1 MVWNLYIFVSIK
13 LFEGY
18 VKATE
23 CFRVERNNYTHVE
36 VWAEHCAKMTAAQ
49 AELRALVGSRV
60 AEACRFRA
68 CQDVVRHEPGSSV
81 DRVEFCT
88 PAVEQTK

>member
-36 VWAEHCAKMTAAQ
+36 VWAE
-49 AELRALVGSRV
+49 
-60 AEACRFRA
+60 ACRFRA

>member
-1 MVWNLYIFVSIK
+1 MGWNLYIFVSIK
-13 LFEGY
+13 LFECYG
-18 VKATE
+18 KTTE
-23 CFRVERNNYTHVE
+23 RFRVERNDYTHVE
-36 VWAEHCAKMTAAQ
+36 VWTEHCANITAAQ
-49 AELRALVGSRV
+49 AELHALVGSRV
-60 AEACRFRA
+60 AEACRFRV